1 MYVKFKNTHIMKKQ
15 AEKQTNEELRKQLQ
29 NALKEVKS
37 NKAEL
42 KKVKREKEDLELKV
56 NLLEYLKDPEN
67 QQKKS
72 KLSPQ
77 WQKIAEVFL
86 AIHTGQKTS

>member
-1 MYVKFKNTHIMKKQ
+1 MKKQ

-29 NALKEVKS
+29 NAFKEVKS
-37 NKAEL
+37 IKAEL